1 VSRSVK
7 CPYAVL
13 KRVRVVKRVL
23 EGSPSVVLV
32 GDVEVA
38 RGEVSVDAGL
48 SLSIRLAELL
58 GTLPSPGDEV
68 VLRTFEAIRGR
79 REYVVTVESANPDM
93 LVVTNIELISAYQ
106 QRAIVRVD
114 TDIPVTLVYEM
125 IGDELVDA
133 ELPIQARMLDLS
145 ATGFSL
151 FCSTELPEGYRFGFN
166 FSTDFDDLVL
176 VADAIRRED
185 VLRGYRYGCR
195 LVGTTQRE
203 ADALHRYV
211 LSEQIARH
219 RRAEGY

>member
-1 VSRSVK
+1 M
-7 CPYAVL
+7 
-13 KRVRVVKRVL
+13 L

-32 GDVEVA
+32 GDAEVA

-68 VLRTFEAIRGR
+68 VLRTFEPIRGR

-93 LVVTNIELISAYQ
+93 LVVTDIELISAFQ

-133 ELPIQARMLDLS
+133 GIPTQGRMLDLS

-151 FCSTELPEGYRFGFN
+151 FCSAELAEGYRFGFH

-185 VLRGYRYGCR
+185 LLRGYRYGCR
-195 LVGTTQRE
+195 FVGTTQRE

-211 LSEQIARH
+211 LSEQIAR
-219 RRAEGY
+219 RRRTEG

>member
-1 VSRSVK
+1 M
-7 CPYAVL
+7 
-13 KRVRVVKRVL
+13 L

-32 GDVEVA
+32 GEAEVA

-58 GTLPSPGDEV
+58 GPLPSPGDEV
-68 VLRTFEAIRGR
+68 VLRTFEPIRGR
-79 REYVVTVESANPDM
+79 REYVVTVESSNQDM
-93 LVVTNIELISAYQ
+93 LVVTDIELISAYQ

-133 ELPIQARMLDLS
+133 EIPIQGRMLDLS

-151 FCSTELPEGYRFGFN
+151 YCSTELPEGYRFGFH

-185 VLRGYRYGCR
+185 LVRGFRYGCR
-195 LVGTTQRE
+195 FVGTTQRE
-203 ADALHRYV
+203 ADALHRFV
-211 LSEQIARH
+211 LSEQIARR
-219 RRAEGY
+219 RRAEGN